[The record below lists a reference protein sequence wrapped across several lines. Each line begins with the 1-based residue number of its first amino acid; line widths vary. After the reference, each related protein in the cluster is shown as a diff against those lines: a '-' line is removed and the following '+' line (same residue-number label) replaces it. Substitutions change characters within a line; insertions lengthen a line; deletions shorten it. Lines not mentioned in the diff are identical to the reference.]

1 MGYKPAS
8 EIKASGGS
16 QPRIKEGASHH
27 ARRGKNAETFLI
39 VSTDFLLG
47 ETDIPDRKN
56 YDIEEL
62 GLSTESAKLLYT
74 GKIDSGI
81 LNLLIENPKFAHLI
95 RPLALYKD
103 ETMLAGIRAAN
114 QNYTFLRSLL
124 MGQARFHPEDT
135 ATATDLAQKLSDLKT
150 PPVSADTAAIRTIFM
165 QIVADIKASAASE
178 SKMYQ
183 AATSEI
189 LEDFRNTLTKGE
201 EGFDLKSLTVDD
213 MVQAIMHYKSEMPLE
228 KSLIVNGPISITAS
242 VFSIMFFM
250 IKAKPQ
256 HIFISA

>member
-1 MGYKPAS
+1 MALPINVEDLIHQRKVERMRIEYKADWNPEPIIHSITAFANDFDNMG
-8 EIKASGGS
+8 GGYILIGVEEVNGRPKLPLEGLDPDS
-16 QPRIKEGASHH
+16 IDAIQMDLLNKCNFIEPRC
-27 ARRGKNAETFLI
+27 
-39 VSTDFLLG
+39 
-47 ETDIPDRKN
+47 IPV
-56 YDIEEL
+56 IEP
-62 GLSTESAKLLYT
+62 Y
-74 GKIDSGI
+74 I
-81 LNLLIENPKFAHLI
+81 
-95 RPLALYKD
+95 
-103 ETMLAGIRAAN
+103 N

-201 EGFDLKSLTVDD
+201 E
-213 MVQAIMHYKSEMPLE
+213 
-228 KSLIVNGPISITAS
+228 
-242 VFSIMFFM
+242 
-250 IKAKPQ
+250 
-256 HIFISA
+256 

>member
-1 MGYKPAS
+1 MIGDGYI
-8 EIKASGGS
+8 IKIA
-16 QPRIKEGASHH
+16 KHF
-27 ARRGKNAETFLI
+27 N

-62 GLSTESAKLLYT
+62 GLSAESAKLLYT

-81 LNLLIENPKFAHLI
+81 LNLLLENPKFAHLI
-95 RPLALYKD
+95 RLLALYKD

-114 QNYTFLRSLL
+114 QNYTFLRS
-124 MGQARFHPEDT
+124 RHPE
-135 ATATDLAQKLSDLKT
+135 AFSVLMLRRRDLT
-150 PPVSADTAAIRTIFM
+150 PKQMSLTQISSRTIT
-165 QIVADIKASAASE
+165 IKIPSSSLSE
-178 SKMYQ
+178 KRRSQ
-183 AATSEI
+183 
-189 LEDFRNTLTKGE
+189 
-201 EGFDLKSLTVDD
+201 
-213 MVQAIMHYKSEMPLE
+213 KSEMPLE

>member
-1 MGYKPAS
+1 
-8 EIKASGGS
+8 
-16 QPRIKEGASHH
+16 
-27 ARRGKNAETFLI
+27 
-39 VSTDFLLG
+39 
-47 ETDIPDRKN
+47 
-56 YDIEEL
+56 
-62 GLSTESAKLLYT
+62 
-74 GKIDSGI
+74 
-81 LNLLIENPKFAHLI
+81 
-95 RPLALYKD
+95 
-103 ETMLAGIRAAN
+103 
-114 QNYTFLRSLL
+114 
-124 MGQARFHPEDT
+124 
-135 ATATDLAQKLSDLKT
+135 
-150 PPVSADTAAIRTIFM
+150 M